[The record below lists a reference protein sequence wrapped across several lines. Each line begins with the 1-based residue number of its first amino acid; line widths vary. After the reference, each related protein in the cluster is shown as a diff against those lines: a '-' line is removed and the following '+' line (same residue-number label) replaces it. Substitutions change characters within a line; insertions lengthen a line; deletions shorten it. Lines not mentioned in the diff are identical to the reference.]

1 MKFLEPMIIAF
12 SMYSK
17 IPMPRIEWN
26 KENMKYTMCF
36 FPLIGVVTGAIIYL
50 AGMFLDGN
58 IFSKVHS
65 GRLMF
70 AAIMTLIPVFVSGGI
85 HLDGFMDTMDA
96 LGSWGDKEKKLEI
109 LKDSHNGAFAVIG
122 ICCYFTGSLGVWS
135 EIRTEMLPVV
145 AAGYVISRALS
156 GLAVM
161 TFPAARGSGLVK
173 TFQDGAQK
181 KAVRFTMIVYL
192 ILVAGY
198 LYICSPV
205 GMVVLLIIA
214 GAVFGYYYQM
224 SRKQFGG
231 VTGDLAG
238 YFLQICELA
247 LLVGGLIVQNG
258 RAKWEPELVIVSPLR
273 RCRQTAEILF
283 PGAEQV
289 VCDKMRECDFGLF
302 EGKNYQELTGNPKY
316 QSWIDSGGTKAFPG
330 GEDPME
336 FRKRCV
342 CGFEEMMEKMIK
354 GKRKKI
360 AFVVHGGTIMSV
372 MEAFDPEKKEFYHW
386 QVKNGK
392 GFHFQIEE
400 GKWQQ
405 GNRQFEEIEEI

>member
-1 MKFLEPMIIAF
+1 MKFLEPMIVAF

-36 FPLIGVVTGAIIYL
+36 FPLIGVVTGVLIYL

-58 IFSKVHS
+58 IFPKVNS

-70 AAIMTLIPVFVSGGI
+70 AAVMTLIPVFVSGGI

-122 ICCYFTGSLGVWS
+122 ICCYFTVSLGVWS
-135 EIRTEMLPVV
+135 EIRPEMLPVV

-156 GLAVM
+156 GLAVV

-173 TFQDGAQK
+173 TFRDGAQK
-181 KAVRFTMIVYL
+181 KAVRITMIVYL
-192 ILVAGY
+192 VLAAGY

-214 GAVFGYYYQM
+214 GAVFGYYYRM

-247 LLVGGLIVQNG
+247 LLVGGLIVQG
-258 RAKWEPELVIVSPLR
+258 I
-273 RCRQTAEILF
+273 Q
-283 PGAEQV
+283 
-289 VCDKMRECDFGLF
+289 
-302 EGKNYQELTGNPKY
+302 
-316 QSWIDSGGTKAFPG
+316 
-330 GEDPME
+330 
-336 FRKRCV
+336 
-342 CGFEEMMEKMIK
+342 
-354 GKRKKI
+354 
-360 AFVVHGGTIMSV
+360 
-372 MEAFDPEKKEFYHW
+372 
-386 QVKNGK
+386 
-392 GFHFQIEE
+392 
-400 GKWQQ
+400 
-405 GNRQFEEIEEI
+405 

>member
-1 MKFLEPMIIAF
+1 MKFLEPMIVAF

-36 FPLIGVVTGAIIYL
+36 FPLIGVVTGVLIYL

-58 IFSKVHS
+58 IFPKVNS

-70 AAIMTLIPVFVSGGI
+70 AAVMTLIPVFVSGGI

-122 ICCYFTGSLGVWS
+122 ICCYFTVSLGVWS

-156 GLAVM
+156 GIAVV

-181 KAVRFTMIVYL
+181 KAVRITMVVYL
-192 ILVAGY
+192 ILVF
-198 LYICSPV
+198 
-205 GMVVLLIIA
+205 LIIA
-214 GAVFGYYYQM
+214 GVVFGYYYRM
-224 SRKQFGG
+224 SRKLFGG

-247 LLVGGLIVQNG
+247 LLVGGLIVQG
-258 RAKWEPELVIVSPLR
+258 IK
-273 RCRQTAEILF
+273 C
-283 PGAEQV
+283 
-289 VCDKMRECDFGLF
+289 
-302 EGKNYQELTGNPKY
+302 
-316 QSWIDSGGTKAFPG
+316 KA
-330 GEDPME
+330 
-336 FRKRCV
+336 
-342 CGFEEMMEKMIK
+342 
-354 GKRKKI
+354 
-360 AFVVHGGTIMSV
+360 
-372 MEAFDPEKKEFYHW
+372 
-386 QVKNGK
+386 GK
-392 GFHFQIEE
+392 GR
-400 GKWQQ
+400 GDV
-405 GNRQFEEIEEI
+405 

>member
-36 FPLIGVVTGAIIYL
+36 FPLIGVVTGALIYL

-58 IFSKVHS
+58 IFPKVSS

-70 AAIMTLIPVFVSGGI
+70 AAVMTLIPVFVSGGI

-122 ICCYFTGSLGVWS
+122 ICCYFIGSLGVWS

-156 GLAVM
+156 GLAVV

-181 KAVRFTMIVYL
+181 KAVRITISGPGGSIFVYL
-192 ILVAGY
+192 FAGWYGGIFHNCRSSIWIL
-198 LYICSPV
+198 
-205 GMVVLLIIA
+205 
-214 GAVFGYYYQM
+214 
-224 SRKQFGG
+224 
-231 VTGDLAG
+231 
-238 YFLQICELA
+238 LQDEQET
-247 LLVGGLIVQNG
+247 V
-258 RAKWEPELVIVSPLR
+258 WR
-273 RCRQTAEILF
+273 RYR
-283 PGAEQV
+283 G
-289 VCDKMRECDFGLF
+289 
-302 EGKNYQELTGNPKY
+302 
-316 QSWIDSGGTKAFPG
+316 SGGILSA
-330 GEDPME
+330 DL
-336 FRKRCV
+336 
-342 CGFEEMMEKMIK
+342 
-354 GKRKKI
+354 
-360 AFVVHGGTIMSV
+360 
-372 MEAFDPEKKEFYHW
+372 
-386 QVKNGK
+386 
-392 GFHFQIEE
+392 
-400 GKWQQ
+400 
-405 GNRQFEEIEEI
+405 

>member
-1 MKFLEPMIIAF
+1 MQSLIIAF
-12 SMYSK
+12 AMYSK
-17 IPMPRIEWN
+17 IPMPRADWN
-26 KENMKYTMCF
+26 DKNMRYAFCW
-36 FPLIGVVTGAIIYL
+36 FPVIGLVIGLVELAVFYILTKWQAGSVFRGVCLMAVPLLVT
-50 AGMFLDGN
+50 
-58 IFSKVHS
+58 
-65 GRLMF
+65 
-70 AAIMTLIPVFVSGGI
+70 GGI

-161 TFPAARGSGLVK
+161 IFPAARGSGLVK

-214 GAVFGYYYQM
+214 GAVFGYYYRM

-247 LLVGGLIVQNG
+247 LLVGGLIVQG
-258 RAKWEPELVIVSPLR
+258 I
-273 RCRQTAEILF
+273 Q
-283 PGAEQV
+283 
-289 VCDKMRECDFGLF
+289 
-302 EGKNYQELTGNPKY
+302 
-316 QSWIDSGGTKAFPG
+316 
-330 GEDPME
+330 
-336 FRKRCV
+336 
-342 CGFEEMMEKMIK
+342 
-354 GKRKKI
+354 
-360 AFVVHGGTIMSV
+360 
-372 MEAFDPEKKEFYHW
+372 
-386 QVKNGK
+386 
-392 GFHFQIEE
+392 
-400 GKWQQ
+400 
-405 GNRQFEEIEEI
+405 

>member
-1 MKFLEPMIIAF
+1 MMTTLRALVIAF
-12 SMYSK
+12 SMYSQ
-17 IPMPRIEWN
+17 IPMPQFTWQD
-26 KENMKYTMCF
+26 KEMKYAFCF
-36 FPLIGVVTGAIIYL
+36 FPWVGAAIGGITMFWWWFCGKFSVGNVAFAMIGTAIPLAVTG
-50 AGMFLDGN
+50 GFH
-58 IFSKVHS
+58 V
-65 GRLMF
+65 
-70 AAIMTLIPVFVSGGI
+70 
-85 HLDGFMDTMDA
+85 DGFMDTMDA

-214 GAVFGYYYQM
+214 GVVFGYYYRM

-247 LLVGGLIVQNG
+247 LLVGGLIVQG
-258 RAKWEPELVIVSPLR
+258 
-273 RCRQTAEILF
+273 
-283 PGAEQV
+283 
-289 VCDKMRECDFGLF
+289 
-302 EGKNYQELTGNPKY
+302 
-316 QSWIDSGGTKAFPG
+316 
-330 GEDPME
+330 
-336 FRKRCV
+336 
-342 CGFEEMMEKMIK
+342 IK
-354 GKRKKI
+354 
-360 AFVVHGGTIMSV
+360 
-372 MEAFDPEKKEFYHW
+372 
-386 QVKNGK
+386 
-392 GFHFQIEE
+392 
-400 GKWQQ
+400 
-405 GNRQFEEIEEI
+405 